1 MTRITFDHVSKS
13 YGSVQPLRDVSFT
26 IEPGEFF
33 VLVGPSGSGKS
44 TLLRMIAGLE
54 EITTGTMMF
63 DGEVMNNVEPRRRDV
78 GMVFQNYALYP
89 HLTVAENLAFP
100 LQIKRTPKNEI
111 ERRTLEVA
119 EMLDITS
126 LLQRKPKQLSGGQR
140 QRVAVGRAIIRKPRV
155 FLFDEPLS
163 NLDAQ
168 LRTHMRTELKTL
180 QRELGVT
187 TVYVTHDQVEAMT
200 MSDRMA
206 VLNDGTLQ
214 QVGTPAEVYDTPS
227 TPFVGTFTGSPSMN
241 MITYHGK
248 TFGIRP
254 EKIELQPSEGAIALD
269 VHVTAVEFIGHEWL
283 VHALYNGKPII
294 RRTSTSPSE
303 TISETISKTISE
315 TSSKTIS
322 ETSSTTLWFAPDRSV
337 RWF

>member
-13 YGSVQPLRDVSFT
+13 YDAVQPLRDVSFT

-33 VLVGPSGSGKS
+33 VLVGPSGCGKS

-54 EITTGTMMF
+54 TVTSGTLLF
-63 DGEVMNNVEPRRRDV
+63 DAEPMHDVEARKRDV

-100 LQIKRTPKNEI
+100 LSIRKVAAHEIRKRVT
-111 ERRTLEVA
+111 EVA
-119 EMLDITS
+119 EILGLTPLLD
-126 LLQRKPKQLSGGQR
+126 RRPKQLSGGQR

-168 LRTHMRTELKTL
+168 LRTHMRTELRAL

-206 VLNDGTLQ
+206 VLNEGILQ
-214 QVGTPAEVYDTPS
+214 QVGTPSEVYEHPA
-227 TPFVGTFTGSPSMN
+227 TPFVATFTGSPSMN
-241 MITYHGK
+241 LIPHEGRTL
-248 TFGIRP
+248 GIRP
-254 EKIELQPSEGAIALD
+254 ERLSLSPSDDALPLA
-269 VHVTAVEFIGHEWL
+269 VAVTAVEYIGHEWL
-283 VHALYNGKPII
+283 LHGMVAHTAVIMRCMEQPNVTVGTSMTWWAPQSHI
-294 RRTSTSPSE
+294 R
-303 TISETISKTISE
+303 
-315 TSSKTIS
+315 
-322 ETSSTTLWFAPDRSV
+322 WFAAV
-337 RWF
+337 

>member
-13 YGSVQPLRDVSFT
+13 YDAVQPLRDVSFT
-26 IEPGEFF
+26 INPGEFF
-33 VLVGPSGSGKS
+33 VLVGPSGCGKS

-54 EITTGTMMF
+54 TVTSGTLLF
-63 DGEVMNNVEPRRRDV
+63 DAESMNDVDARKRDV

-100 LQIKRTPKNEI
+100 LSIRKTATDEIRKRVG
-111 ERRTLEVA
+111 EVA
-119 EMLDITS
+119 EILGLTPLLD
-126 LLQRKPKQLSGGQR
+126 RRPKQLSGGQR

-168 LRTHMRTELKTL
+168 LRTHMRTELRAL

-206 VLNDGTLQ
+206 VLNEGILQ
-214 QVGTPAEVYDTPS
+214 QVGSPSEVYEHPA
-227 TPFVGTFTGSPSMN
+227 TPFVATFTGSPSMN
-241 MITYHGK
+241 LIPHEGRTL
-248 TFGIRP
+248 GIRP
-254 EKIELQPSEGAIALD
+254 ERLTLSPADDALPLS
-269 VHVTAVEFIGHEWL
+269 VAVTAVEYIGHEWL
-283 VHALYNGKPII
+283 VHGTII
-294 RRTSTSPSE
+294 N
-303 TISETISKTISE
+303 
-315 TSSKTIS
+315 SSVILRCMEQPDVTVG
-322 ETSSTTLWFAPDRSV
+322 TLMTWWAPQPHI
-337 RWF
+337 RWFTAV

>member
-1 MTRITFDHVSKS
+1 MTRITFDSVTKTFDT
-13 YGSVQPLRDVSFT
+13 VQPLADVSFA

-54 EITTGTMMF
+54 SVTSGTISF
-63 DGEVMNNVEPRRRDV
+63 DADVMNKVAPRDRDV

-89 HLTVAENLAFP
+89 HLTVAENLGFP
-100 LQIKRTPKNEI
+100 LRIRKEDKASIAKRVG
-111 ERRTLEVA
+111 EVA
-119 EMLDITS
+119 E
-126 LLQRKPKQLSGGQR
+126 LLGISDLMDRRPKKLSGGQR

-168 LRTHMRTELKTL
+168 LRTHMRTELKAL

-206 VLNDGTLQ
+206 VLHEGILQ
-214 QVGTPAEVYDTPS
+214 QVGTPAEVYDTPA
-227 TPFVGTFTGSPSMN
+227 TAFVATFTGSPPMN
-241 MITYHGK
+241 MIPYEGRIL
-248 TFGIRP
+248 GIRP
-254 EKIELQPSEGAIALD
+254 ETLSLRVEESKSLRVE
-269 VHVTAVEFIGHEWL
+269 VTAAEFIGHEWL
-283 VHALYNGKPII
+283 IHATVNGVQVI
-294 RRTSTSPSE
+294 RRTPERGSDEVGQAAT
-303 TISETISKTISE
+303 
-315 TSSKTIS
+315 
-322 ETSSTTLWFAPDRSV
+322 WYAPEEHI

>member
-54 EITTGTMMF
+54 EITSGTMRF
-63 DGEVMNNVEPRRRDV
+63 DDEVMNAVEPRRRDV

-100 LQIKRTPKNEI
+100 LQIKRTPKDEI
-111 ERRTLEVA
+111 ARRTAEVA
-119 EMLDITS
+119 ELLDITS
-126 LLQRKPKQLSGGQR
+126 LLARKPKQLSGGQR

-168 LRTHMRTELKTL
+168 LRTHMRTELKAL

-241 MITYHGK
+241 MIAYQGK
-248 TFGIRP
+248 TLGIRP
-254 EKIELQPSEGAIALD
+254 EKIELQPSEDAIALD
-269 VHVTAVEFIGHEWL
+269 VTVTAVEFIGHEWL
-283 VHALYNGKPII
+283 VHAMVNGKPII
-294 RRTSTSPSE
+294 RRTSQTPSE
-303 TISETISKTISE
+303 TPSKTTSS
-315 TSSKTIS
+315 TSSKT
-322 ETSSTTLWFAPDRSV
+322 SSTTSWYAPESAI

>member
-1 MTRITFDHVSKS
+1 MTSISFDHVTKS
-13 YGSVQPLRDVSFT
+13 YDSVTPLRDVSFT

-54 EITTGTMMF
+54 SITEGTVRF
-63 DGEVMNNVEPRRRDV
+63 DTDVLNSVAPRDRDV

-100 LQIKRTPKNEI
+100 LQI
-111 ERRTLEVA
+111 
-119 EMLDITS
+119 
-126 LLQRKPKQLSGGQR
+126 RKEDKATIGAVWETWPRCWGSRSYSSGDPKQLSGGQR

-168 LRTHMRTELKTL
+168 LRTHMRTELKVL

-206 VLNDGTLQ
+206 ILNDGILQ
-214 QVGTPAEVYDTPS
+214 QVGTPAEVYDTPA
-227 TPFVGTFTGSPSMN
+227 TAFVASFTGSPPMN
-241 MITYHGK
+241 LIRLPDTGERVL
-248 TFGIRP
+248 GIRP
-254 EKIELQPSEGAIALD
+254 ENLVMESGGTPIP
-269 VHVTAVEFIGHEWL
+269 VHVDAVEFIGHEWL
-283 VHALYNGKPII
+283 IHGTVNDTPVI
-294 RRTSTSPSE
+294 RRASTKPTEQPESDV
-303 TISETISKTISE
+303 T
-315 TSSKTIS
+315 
-322 ETSSTTLWFAPDRSV
+322 WYAPDDAV

>member
-13 YGSVQPLRDVSFT
+13 YDAVQPLRDVSFT

-33 VLVGPSGSGKS
+33 VLVGPSGCGKS

-54 EITTGTMMF
+54 TVTSGTLLF
-63 DGEVMNNVEPRRRDV
+63 DAEPMNDVEARKRDV

-100 LQIKRTPKNEI
+100 LSIRKVAAGEIRKRVT
-111 ERRTLEVA
+111 EVA
-119 EMLDITS
+119 EILGLTPLLD
-126 LLQRKPKQLSGGQR
+126 RRPKQLSGGQR

-168 LRTHMRTELKTL
+168 LRTHMRTELRAL

-206 VLNDGTLQ
+206 VLNEGILQ
-214 QVGTPAEVYDTPS
+214 QVGSPSDVYEHPA
-227 TPFVGTFTGSPSMN
+227 TPFVATFTGSPSMN
-241 MITYHGK
+241 LIPHEGRTL
-248 TFGIRP
+248 GIRP
-254 EKIELQPSEGAIALD
+254 ERLSLSPTDEALPLTVAI
-269 VHVTAVEFIGHEWL
+269 TAVEYIGHEWL
-283 VHALYNGKPII
+283 VHG
-294 RRTSTSPSE
+294 
-303 TISETISKTISE
+303 TIAN
-315 TSSKTIS
+315 SSVILRCMEQPAVTVGMS
-322 ETSSTTLWFAPDRSV
+322 MTWWAPRPHI
-337 RWF
+337 RWFEAA